1 MHGSTQ
7 NRRKIVS
14 IRKLD
19 NAYPPN
25 KLPHIPP
32 KAIEDQDIDW
42 RSPANDALTNKA
54 ST

>member
-7 NRRKIVS
+7 NRRKITS

-32 KAIEDQDIDW
+32 KAIENHDIDW
-42 RSPANDALTNKA
+42 RSPAKEALTNKA
-54 ST
+54 